1 MRPYQNP
8 HGEVGY
14 GNSVEPGAMKL
25 LNMNSTSMMELIGI
39 REALELLLVGVLL
52 MFVVERSEEDMI
64 EREATTLVDVT
75 LTHMSQLLLIMVMS
89 LMTMMVLLRS

>member
-1 MRPYQNP
+1 MSIKIHMVKLATGIPSNL
-8 HGEVGY
+8 
-14 GNSVEPGAMKL
+14 EPMKL
-25 LNMNSTSMMELIGI
+25 LKTNTTSMMELIGI

-75 LTHMSQLLLIMVMS
+75 LTHMSQLFVIMVMS
-89 LMTMMVLLRS
+89 LMTIRVLLRS